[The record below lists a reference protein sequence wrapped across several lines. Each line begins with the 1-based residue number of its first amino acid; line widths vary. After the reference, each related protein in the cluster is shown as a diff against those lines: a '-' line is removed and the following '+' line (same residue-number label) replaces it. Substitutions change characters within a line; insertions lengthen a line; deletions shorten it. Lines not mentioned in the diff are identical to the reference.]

1 MKNVLRDFV
10 HQIDTMNTISGGV
23 AATAVNIDKNT
34 DNITIRINAPSM
46 SSESFNI
53 YLQGNQLVVYSV
65 LNDDSVLENEY
76 ARGAARHMVPVFNKV
91 FEIPTIVDRDQ
102 IDAVYEEGLLKVIM
116 PFSSDPSKMDI
127 KKIQI
132 RHY

>member
-116 PFSSDPSKMDI
+116 PFSSDHSKMDI

>member
-46 SSESFNI
+46 SSDSFNI

-65 LNDDSVLENEY
+65 LNDDSVLENEH
-76 ARGAARHMVPVFNKV
+76 ARIFRS
-91 FEIPTIVDRDQ
+91 TT
-102 IDAVYEEGLLKVIM
+102 
-116 PFSSDPSKMDI
+116 
-127 KKIQI
+127 
-132 RHY
+132 